1 MHGITT
7 ESSKEVHNGSDSQA
21 CNESLEEEIIIIII
35 TNKIIIIYS
44 SLLSTKKMIGQ
55 WMALQLNLCLS
66 LSIPFSQTNC
76 KSW

>member
-1 MHGITT
+1 MDGIAT

-21 CNESLEEEIIIIII
+21 CNESLEEEIIII

>member
-21 CNESLEEEIIIIII
+21 CNESLEEEIIII

-55 WMALQLNLCLS
+55 RDGIATES
-66 LSIPFSQTNC
+66 LEAVH
-76 KSW
+76 KGL

>member
-21 CNESLEEEIIIIII
+21 CNESLEEEIIIII

-55 WMALQLNLCLS
+55 RDGIATES
-66 LSIPFSQTNC
+66 LEAVHKGP
-76 KSW
+76 